1 MSKKIKFELNE
12 NNISLFIELKQE
24 TKRNEQDVLKS
35 YIDYLNKNIK
45 QIEETYNKQ
54 EDNNETKE
62 KNLIKFINKFKIDS
76 IKYFKYDLDKCV
88 EELQKNNILITKKQ
102 IIKIFNFIDNI

>member
-24 TKRNEQDVLKS
+24 TKRNENQIIES
-35 YIDYLNKNIK
+35 YIDYLNDNIK
-45 QIEETYNKQ
+45 QIKDTYTKQ

-76 IKYFKYDLDKCV
+76 IKYFKYDLDRCV
-88 EELQKNNILITKKQ
+88 GELQKNNILITKKQ